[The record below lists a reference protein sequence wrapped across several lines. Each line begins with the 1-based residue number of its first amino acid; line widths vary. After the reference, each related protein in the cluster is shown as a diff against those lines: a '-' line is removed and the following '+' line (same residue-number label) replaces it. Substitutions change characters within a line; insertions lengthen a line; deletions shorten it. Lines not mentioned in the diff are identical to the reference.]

1 MSFEWPLVLVALA
14 VIPLALAGYLLVQR
28 RRMRYAARFT
38 NLDLLANVV
47 ERSPGWRRHLP
58 PALGLLALT
67 ALVLAVARPSATI
80 AVPRER
86 ATVILAMDT
95 SASMTATDVAPT
107 RLDAARSA
115 ADRFLDQL
123 PERFRV
129 GVVSFASQAYVVA
142 PPTADRVLVRQTLD
156 SLDVQGGTAIGEA
169 ILRSVEA
176 AQTGPGRAGEE
187 RGDTAPVSILL
198 LSDGANTRGPDPTET
213 AREAQAAGIPVYT
226 IALGTPDGVIQR
238 TDGAGNSRT
247 IPVAPDPETLARV
260 AEMTDGRF
268 FDAPTDDDL
277 LSVYEE
283 IGSQVGFEKEEQE
296 VTFAFAAAGGLLLL
310 VGAALSALWFNRIP

>member
-277 LSVYEE
+277 RSVYEE

>member
-142 PPTADRVLVRQTLD
+142 PPTADRALVRQTLD

-277 LSVYEE
+277 RSVYEE

>member
-142 PPTADRVLVRQTLD
+142 PPTADRALVRQTLD